1 MDSKLFREGLGTLQQ
16 RSQTKVEKMSR
27 RKGSSQRPK
36 LMTGLQ
42 SCLWTTQGADIM
54 SGGKLLARVLRI
66 GHLYAIARLLENHTR
81 VGADRTQALLAF
93 KLYRQKVESQCSG
106 HRVKQLMSDQAR
118 ELTSGEFT
126 EYLVD
131 NQINHCLST
140 FHNHQQNK
148 VAERAIQSIRN
159 IARTNLINSNAPER
173 FWAEV
178 VRIAAHQYNVV
189 PHSTDTKSTPFERMF
204 GRKPDYDQLCP
215 FGALTYFYKHP

>member
-1 MDSKLFREGLGTLQQ
+1 MF
-16 RSQTKVEKMSR
+16 
-27 RKGSSQRPK
+27 
-36 LMTGLQ
+36 
-42 SCLWTTQGADIM
+42 
-54 SGGKLLARVLRI
+54 LLK
-66 GHLYAIARLLENHTR
+66 
-81 VGADRTQALLAF
+81 DRTQALLAF

-178 VRIAAHQYNVV
+178 VRIAVHQYNVV

-215 FGALTYFYKHP
+215 FGALTYFYKHPVQRELSSKWTPTGTAGAEEGTLPRLSGGYEGVSHLGPVMQESCQNVQC